1 MKRHKIW
8 KISTNHGVEW
18 CQKER
23 VFFVCSFVLCAC
35 PTRMV
40 VVLQGSEEDAIP
52 WNVTNFMESIFV
64 VVYFGI
70 PVNSTINLTWFESGK
85 RVCLHTVLSTVKCL
99 NGLSLFVPCNCPSK
113 QSHAS
118 Y

>member
-1 MKRHKIW
+1 
-8 KISTNHGVEW
+8 
-18 CQKER
+18 
-23 VFFVCSFVLCAC
+23 
-35 PTRMV
+35 MV

-64 VVYFGI
+64 FVYFGI